1 MNIVLFEG
9 DCFFPRH
16 DDRYQ
21 HIRKILK
28 KGKGDSFFAGIIDG
42 CEGTATITNLDDS
55 GLSFTFH
62 EDSPMRPLYPVSIII
77 GFPRPIQ
84 LKRLLRDVA
93 SLGVSEVLLTG
104 TELGE
109 KSYRESTLVER
120 GAARESLVEGCMQA
134 GSSAVPAL
142 EMFDSVGDVINSVR
156 GISSAASGLSG
167 LTSAPCARLILL
179 DTVNP
184 ECSLIQAPLEGISR
198 RFPLVLA
205 IGSER
210 GWTAHEQ
217 VLFRDAGFMV
227 CSLGSRILRTETA
240 ATAALGIALA
250 KSGFMEGRE

>member
-16 DDRYQ
+16 DERYQ

-28 KGKGDSFFAGIIDG
+28 KGPGDSFFAGIIDG
-42 CEGTATITNLDDS
+42 AEGTATITNLDDS
-55 GLSFTFH
+55 GLWFTFH
-62 EDSPMRPLYPVSIII
+62 EDSPMRPLYPVSVII

-93 SLGVSEVLLTG
+93 SLGVSDVLLTG

-109 KSYRESTLVER
+109 KSYRESTLVSR
-120 GAARESLVEGCMQA
+120 GAARESLVDGCMQA
-134 GSSAVPAL
+134 GSSAVPSL
-142 EMFDSVGDVINSVR
+142 DMFDSVEDVISAVC
-156 GISSAASGLSG
+156 GDSAAAGDPAGASN
-167 LTSAPCARLILL
+167 ANRARLILL

-217 VLFRDAGFMV
+217 VLFRSAGFMV

-250 KSGFMEGRE
+250 RSGFMEGRE